1 MGGIKPSP
9 RDGKERKRMDFLSS
23 NLNTKEIPPWA
34 TQEDNRFLPAAL
46 RLACPWGVSHVIISK
61 LLLSSPGVEAHPST
75 HADAQSLVFFPEE
88 MERAAERA
96 ALCAHGHL
104 VPGGV
109 PSELQTFICRG
120 LWHIC
125 LGPRSPATL
134 SLNSLSKLLHI
145 AN

>member
-1 MGGIKPSP
+1 MGGIKASP

-46 RLACPWGVSHVIISK
+46 GLACPWGVSHVIISK
-61 LLLSSPGVEAHPST
+61 LLPSSPGAEAHPST
-75 HADAQSLVFFPEE
+75 HADTQSLVFFPEE

-96 ALCAHGHL
+96 VLCAHGHL
-104 VPGGV
+104 VPGG
-109 PSELQTFICRG
+109 SHLSSRLSICRG

-125 LGPRSPATL
+125 LGPRSPGTL
-134 SLNSLSKLLHI
+134 SLNSLSKSLHI

>member
-1 MGGIKPSP
+1 
-9 RDGKERKRMDFLSS
+9 MDFLSS

-88 MERAAERA
+88 VERAAERA